1 MIYVLSNNNSL
12 TQKDGMLKIIFNI
25 EQMKLFS
32 FILTQKIYILF
43 QIVYKQCLQA
53 LSPSL
58 SPNNDEKYVFI
69 SYISFFLCFFVQ
81 LCFLT

>member
-53 LSPSL
+53 LSPS
-58 SPNNDEKYVFI
+58 YVWG
-69 SYISFFLCFFVQ
+69 LRV
-81 LCFLT
+81 